1 MAFGS
6 NRKASAAM
14 QHREHINDP
23 SRVSEDEVVGF
34 VAELDEL
41 PKGPFKHDFTPFL
54 DDC

>member
-6 NRKASAAM
+6 NRKAGAAM
-14 QHREHINDP
+14 QHREHINDT

-41 PKGPFKHDFTPFL
+41 PKGMFKHNFIPL
-54 DDC
+54 LYDC